1 LPAEDEP
8 LTSRPNNSERLSDP
22 RLAEAC
28 SQLVRRPSWDSTGD
42 TEDAAQ
48 DACVRALEIAQPDAV
63 KEPLRYVLRIARNL
77 FIDRR
82 RRRSREARL
91 FEYGDEAALRAGDM
105 INPERILAGK
115 QALGGVLAAIDTL
128 PPRCRQAFLLHRFD
142 NLNYAAIGKEMGISV
157 SMVEKHIAEAMMR
170 LSRALKAREG

>member
-1 LPAEDEP
+1 MRP
-8 LTSRPNNSERLSDP
+8 SRNSSDRGLDP
-22 RLAEAC
+22 RLAQAC
-28 SQLVRRPSWDSTGD
+28 RELVRRPISDSSGD
-42 TEDAAQ
+42 AEDAAQ
-48 DACVRALEIAQPDAV
+48 DACIRALQIAQPDAV

-91 FEYGDEAALRAGDM
+91 FEYGDEAALGAGDM
-105 INPERILAGK
+105 LNPERILVGK
-115 QALGGVLAAIDTL
+115 QALGGILAAIDML

-157 SMVEKHIAEAMMR
+157 SMVEKHIAEAMTR
-170 LSRALKAREG
+170 LSRALKAQER